1 MTRDELFERY
11 VADTLDEEAL
21 AELARLR
28 EEDVEFAAQFDA
40 DLVATGKFRDAEGG
54 VERIEKGN
62 EGGTSKSAIAER
74 FFQNRRIRFVQ
85 ICSLFFST
93 RYVYTY

>member
-1 MTRDELFERY
+1 MLWRKEMTRDELFERY

-40 DLVATGKFRDAEGG
+40 DLVATVRQVMARARS
-54 VERIEKGN
+54 EREVLLPPV
-62 EGGTSKSAIAER
+62 R
-74 FFQNRRIRFVQ
+74 PQ
-85 ICSLFFST
+85 
-93 RYVYTY
+93 